1 MTSLSFFA
9 PTQRYRPSMD
19 RMTPK
24 GMIRRWWWCYWTVC
38 HGMVAPRPVRR
49 VAIVGAGISGLS
61 VAHALVNSPRQTAA
75 SNLIETVDIFDARP
89 SLDTT
94 AGAGI
99 QLNGGLAVLGRINP
113 TLQTAVY
120 QAGLPQGRVQSKSA
134 AWFQPTGG
142 LDTLLELDLLKTV
155 QSAGGQVADALLS
168 STSDI
173 QQQPKLWW
181 ISIMRGAL
189 QQVLYDMLPT
199 NERRVRVQFGKKLT
213 ALGLDEDSYQGVR
226 CTFADGTET
235 GPYDVIIG
243 CEGINSVVKN
253 YVDSNGSPDTAA
265 PSTTS
270 GTTTPKSAIYSG
282 LRIRYAVA
290 DDSIDS
296 AKPPFTTLTQF
307 FGRGAYA
314 LHGVYGTGADRPP
327 TQCTFIVY
335 LDDEYIGPFPKPQ
348 SSSVSSLPAESSV
361 TSPTSSLR
369 DVVGENAD
377 WSQDRRQAATAA
389 RTQML
394 RQLEQCGIPQDNVLG
409 HTIQRADRF
418 FELGSYFHNPFCAWS
433 TRVRGSHRRSD
444 SGTTG
449 SPALVVLCGDAAH
462 ALPPFLGQ
470 GSNQAIQDAYCL
482 VEKIF
487 DYNNR
492 VQSGDDAADLQSLF
506 KDYEAIRWPA
516 CFNVFW
522 KAAFLGYLE
531 TGGPNGIYANFR
543 DAFFKTMGLIGVA
556 SRVLLNAATPKVE

>member
-1 MTSLSFFA
+1 
-9 PTQRYRPSMD
+9 
-19 RMTPK
+19 
-24 GMIRRWWWCYWTVC
+24 
-38 HGMVAPRPVRR
+38 MVAPRPVRR

-61 VAHALVNSPRQTAA
+61 VAHALVNRPDQTTA

-89 SLDTT
+89 FLDTT

-134 AWFQPTGG
+134 AWFRPTGG

-168 STSDI
+168 STSSPHVDNP
-173 QQQPKLWW
+173 QQPKLWW

-189 QQVLYDMLPT
+189 QQVLYDILPT
-199 NERRVRVQFGKKLT
+199 DDRRVRVQFGKKLT
-213 ALGLDEDSYQGVR
+213 ALNLDNDSNKGVR

-253 YVDSNGSPDTAA
+253 YVDSNGSPDTAVS
-265 PSTTS
+265 STTA
-270 GTTTPKSAIYSG
+270 PKSAIYSG

-290 DDSIDS
+290 DDSTDS
-296 AKPPFTTLTQF
+296 AKPPFTTLSQF

-348 SSSVSSLPAESSV
+348 SSSVSSAPAGSSV
-361 TSPTSSLR
+361 SLEVSPTTSSSLR
-369 DVVGENAD
+369 EVVSENAD

-409 HTIQRADRF
+409 QTIQRADRF

-433 TRVRGSHRRSD
+433 TRVRVGHSRSK

-487 DYNNR
+487 EYNNR

-531 TGGPNGIYANFR
+531 TGGPNGIYAKFR